1 MDVGRTLDNLVV
13 QDRMR
18 MIGVMEEVVSD
29 GSFLLLTTE
38 AVNLYISLLTRTSYD
53 NMTKA
58 G

>member
-1 MDVGRTLDNLVV
+1 VDVGRTLDNLVV